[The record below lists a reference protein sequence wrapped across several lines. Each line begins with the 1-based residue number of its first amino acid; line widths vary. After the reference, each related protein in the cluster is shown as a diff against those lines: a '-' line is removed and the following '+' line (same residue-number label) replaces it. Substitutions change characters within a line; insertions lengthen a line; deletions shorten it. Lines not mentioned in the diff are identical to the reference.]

1 MRNASGLCFPVQWS
15 GSMLYDVHFHP
26 TDEPL
31 TRDVPGVMRRAL
43 AADVCGGLAAGYDPA
58 SCQGVLRLSEAV
70 PGIDA
75 AVGFHPWFLHPDLD
89 VQQLCSWLGHPRV
102 VALGEIGLDGKV
114 EVDAALQRR
123 FFVAQLVLARELGL
137 PVIVHSRHAFEATL
151 DAVREVPGV
160 IGILHSFGGS
170 PEVAARFLELGWY
183 FSLSGTA
190 TRLSARR
197 VHRLARFLPED
208 RILLETDA
216 PAIGLEGVLPEQV
229 EPACVRK
236 VLDAVSALRNVPSSS
251 LEARIEANLITL
263 FGRRLGIAV

>member
-1 MRNASGLCFPVQWS
+1 
-15 GSMLYDVHFHP
+15 MLYDVHFHP
-26 TDEPL
+26 TDAPL
-31 TRDVPGVMRRAL
+31 AQDVQGVMRRAL
-43 AADVCGGLAAGYDPA
+43 AAGVVGGLAAGYDPT
-58 SCQGVLRLSEAV
+58 SCQGVLKLCDEV

-75 AVGFHPWFLHPDLD
+75 AAGFHPWFVRPDLD
-89 VQQLCSWLGHPRV
+89 VLQLRPWLAHPRV

-114 EVDAALQRR
+114 EVDAELQRR
-123 FFVAQLVLARELGL
+123 FFVAQLELARELGL

-160 IGILHSFGGS
+160 CGILHSFGGS

-190 TRLSARR
+190 TRPSARR
-197 VHRLARFLPED
+197 VHRLVRFLPED

-216 PAIGLEGVLPEQV
+216 PAIGLEGVPPEQV

-236 VLDAVSALRNVPSSS
+236 VLEAVSVLRNVPSSA
-251 LEARIEANLITL
+251 LEARIEANLAAL
-263 FGRRLGIAV
+263 FGRRLGISM